1 MVFEPESKPERKRPS
16 SDLLLWG
23 SESTLE
29 YLEGEPADTEQHHGN
44 TEKGPMNQIVGT
56 VAISSITYRWCDYA
70 VSRR

>member
-29 YLEGEPADTEQHHGN
+29 YLEGEPAD
-44 TEKGPMNQIVGT
+44 
-56 VAISSITYRWCDYA
+56 YRTAYG
-70 VSRR
+70 

>member
-29 YLEGEPADTEQHHGN
+29 YLEGEPADYRTAYGQHREGTDEPN
-44 TEKGPMNQIVGT
+44 TRY
-56 VAISSITYRWCDYA
+56 SDD
-70 VSRR
+70 